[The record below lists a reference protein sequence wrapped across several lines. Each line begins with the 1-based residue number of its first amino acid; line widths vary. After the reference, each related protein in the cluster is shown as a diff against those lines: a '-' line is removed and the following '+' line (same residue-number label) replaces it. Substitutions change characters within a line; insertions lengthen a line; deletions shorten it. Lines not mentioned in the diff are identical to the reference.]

1 MSLLKDYLMEQAEE
15 KTDGDIDTL
24 IELLTEEKDKENE

>member
-15 KTDGDIDTL
+15 KTDGDVEAL